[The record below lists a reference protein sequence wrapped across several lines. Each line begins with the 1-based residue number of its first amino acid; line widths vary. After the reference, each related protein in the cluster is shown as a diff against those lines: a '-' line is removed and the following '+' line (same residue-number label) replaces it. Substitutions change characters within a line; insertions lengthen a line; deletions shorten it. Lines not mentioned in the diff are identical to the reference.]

1 MSAKLSSS
9 KIDMLAALLLRVF
22 GRQRHRACTPCSSQ
36 SRRQHAELHHFCRE
50 MTGQSESQDRL
61 A

>member
-22 GRQRHRACTPCSSQ
+22 GRQRHRAARGVSS
-36 SRRQHAELHHFCRE
+36 QHAEFR
-50 MTGQSESQDRL
+50 
-61 A
+61 